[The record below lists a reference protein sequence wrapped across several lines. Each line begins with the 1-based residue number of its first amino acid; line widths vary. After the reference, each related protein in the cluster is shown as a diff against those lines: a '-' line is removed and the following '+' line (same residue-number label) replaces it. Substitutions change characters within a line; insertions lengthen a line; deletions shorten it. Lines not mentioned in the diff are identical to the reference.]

1 MVSAMVSA
9 TNATDSVGC
18 VKWRSN
24 HEQLQPGVSY
34 DIFFKKN
41 VILYYYKR
49 SEQKPLLQGSKQP
62 QGSVVIG
69 CQLQEDP
76 HGSSAPRIDVLASH
90 QIHQI
95 MSQDIN
101 S

>member
-1 MVSAMVSA
+1 M
-9 TNATDSVGC
+9 
-18 VKWRSN
+18 
-24 HEQLQPGVSY
+24 
-34 DIFFKKN
+34 IFFLKKN